1 MLFFLRKRFAITAL
15 AALLALCFSLTVQ
28 ARTIRIGLSMPRHMT
43 EIDYLNG
50 MYVRFKE
57 IVERESGGD
66 LKVQIYFGGVL
77 GKPDERLN
85 QVRRNIIQMSD
96 ASDGNYATI
105 FRDIQVI
112 SIPYLFPNR
121 EVAHNV
127 LDGEFGKLLADK
139 LRMKTNIRVLGWWE
153 SAGFKHYSANKPM
166 RVPADFRGQKMRV
179 MSAVFSLPV
188 IAMGGSAIP
197 VPMPELY
204 ISLKTGVV
212 NGQDNAVAVFNI
224 LKLHE
229 VQEYLVLD
237 SHIYS
242 FGPLA
247 INETFFA
254 TLSSREKR
262 IVESAALNV
271 VKWNRRRSMEQE
283 TAAIKTALSHGVK
296 IIHLSSTEKQALK
309 NITQPVAIDWMK
321 NNIDTPALVDMLV
334 DEVKTRAAN

>member
-1 MLFFLRKRFAITAL
+1 MKIPAL
-15 AALLALCFSLTVQ
+15 TVLAVLLALCFSSPVQ
-28 ARTIRIGLSMPRHMT
+28 AKTIRIGLSMPRHMK

-50 MYVRFKE
+50 MFVRFKE

-66 LKVQIYFGGVL
+66 LKVQMYFGGVL

-121 EVAHNV
+121 EVAHSV
-127 LDGEFGKLLADK
+127 LDGEFGKVLAEK
-139 LRMKTNIRVLGWWE
+139 LRIKTNIRVLGWWE

-166 RVPADFRGQKMRV
+166 RAPGDFHGQKMRV

-212 NGQDNAVAVFNI
+212 NGQDNAVAVFNM

-229 VQEYLVLD
+229 VQDYLVLD

-247 INETFFA
+247 INEAFFS
-254 TLSSREKR
+254 TLSSHEKR
-262 IVESAALNV
+262 IVESAAKTV

-283 TAAIKTALSHGVK
+283 TAAIKKALCHGVK
-296 IIHLSSTEKQALK
+296 IIHLTHPEKLALK
-309 NITQPVAIDWMK
+309 NRTQPAAIKWMK
-321 NNIDTPALVDMLV
+321 NNIDSPNLVDMLIDQV
-334 DEVKTRAAN
+334 RTRTTH